1 MDEKKITLLCETMFD
16 LTWDLVYALEH
27 KNPDHMEY
35 DSRVLFQSVYAWAKE
50 FEATHIYN
58 EEDCY
63 DCGYL
68 DDVDEFFWKKVEEEY
83 PELV

>member
-1 MDEKKITLLCETMFD
+1 MNENKMTLLCETMFD

-50 FEATHIYN
+50 FESTHEYD
-58 EEDCY
+58 EDNY
-63 DCGYL
+63 DYL